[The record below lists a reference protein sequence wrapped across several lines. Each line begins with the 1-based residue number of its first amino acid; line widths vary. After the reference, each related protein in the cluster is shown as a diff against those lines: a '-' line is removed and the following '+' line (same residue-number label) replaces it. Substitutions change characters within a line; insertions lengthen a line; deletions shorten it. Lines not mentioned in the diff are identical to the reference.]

1 MLSKQTLGD
10 TMWEDI
16 LKKKKASSY
25 SNPKLR
31 AKIVA
36 RVKARSIG
44 DGEGANGEGG
54 WSGNK
59 AMIAAKEYKEEGGGY
74 RD

>member
-1 MLSKQTLGD
+1 MK
-10 TMWEDI
+10 WEEV
-16 LKKKKASSY
+16 LKKKKKKKKASPY
-25 SNPKLR
+25 TNPKLR

-44 DGEGANGEGG
+44 DGKGANASGG

-59 AMIAAKEYKEEGGGY
+59 AMIAAKEYKQEGGGY
-74 RD
+74 K

>member
-1 MLSKQTLGD
+1 MTK
-10 TMWEDI
+10 I
-16 LKKKKASSY
+16 KKKKKEASPY
-25 SNPKLR
+25 TKPKLR

-44 DGEGANGEGG
+44 DGKGGNASGA

-59 AMIAAKEYKEEGGGY
+59 AMISAKEYKEAGGGY
-74 RD
+74 K

>member
-1 MLSKQTLGD
+1 MTELWFEELK
-10 TMWEDI
+10 
-16 LKKKKASSY
+16 KKKKASPY

-44 DGEGANGEGG
+44 DGVGANGEGG

-59 AMIAAKEYKEEGGGY
+59 AMIAAKEYKKEGGGFK
-74 RD
+74 